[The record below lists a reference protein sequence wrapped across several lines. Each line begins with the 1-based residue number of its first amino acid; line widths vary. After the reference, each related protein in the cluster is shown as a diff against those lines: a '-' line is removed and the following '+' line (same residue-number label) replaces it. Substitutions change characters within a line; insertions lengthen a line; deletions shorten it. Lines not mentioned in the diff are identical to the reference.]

1 MGDDFK
7 KVRPGDPL
15 RIPARFHNA
24 AVDAVRALAEG
35 RALFRRENAPAFTR
49 SAVANAYNADASA
62 VPLYGVVEIAVAATT
77 QEQIECAKPGHAS
90 GQAFYGI
97 ALESIPSGS
106 IGRIAIAGGPWSILA
121 ASSVEVGETL
131 GPKDGQWT
139 ADPGETAAWEV
150 LRRDLSGIAQ
160 VRFLGG
166 AIAGD
171 FLIDIRTDDPVSPAE
186 GYCWIRSDLL

>member
-7 KVRPGDPL
+7 KVRAGDAL

-24 AVDAVRALAEG
+24 AVDAVRAQAEG
-35 RALFRRENAPAFTR
+35 RALFRRENVPGQIS
-49 SAVANAYNADASA
+49 SAVADAYNASGLAA
-62 VPLYGVVEIAVAATT
+62 PLHAVVELIVAGAT
-77 QEQIECAKPGHAS
+77 QEQIEFAQPGHAS
-90 GQAFYGI
+90 GSGYYGI
-97 ALESIPSGS
+97 ALESIPAGV
-106 IGRIAIAGGPWSILA
+106 IGRIAIAAGPWPILVD
-121 ASSVEVGETL
+121 SGCEVGDTL

-171 FLIDIRTDDPVSPAE
+171 FLIDIRTDDPGSPAE